1 MRVAHDVG
9 LPLLL
14 ASLSLVV
21 GTTKGIWRHF
31 AVLISHPF
39 NLKDIITLNA
49 WFSQHEA
56 SGNLVSLARCRAQFD
71 A

>member
-39 NLKDIITLNA
+39 NLKDIITSNA
-49 WFSQHEA
+49 
-56 SGNLVSLARCRAQFD
+56 
-71 A
+71 